1 MVCPGR
7 QKHNTLN
14 GPYVKVVP
22 HRHATV
28 HEFEA
33 PGYPASATGIIF
45 VTDHLV
51 SVIQVSQ

>member
-22 HRHATV
+22 HRHVTV